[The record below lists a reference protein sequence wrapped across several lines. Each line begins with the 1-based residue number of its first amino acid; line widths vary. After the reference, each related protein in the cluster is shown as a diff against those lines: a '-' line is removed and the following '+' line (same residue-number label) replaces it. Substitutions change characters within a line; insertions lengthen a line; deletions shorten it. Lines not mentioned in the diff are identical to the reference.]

1 MRLFCKKKSALLLM
15 LLLLRLTA
23 SPLLAGERGRVFTAG
38 LEGTVGVSMEV
49 FAAGVLERATE
60 ERAGLVVFR
69 MDTPGGLVSSMRAMT
84 GAILDSPVPVVVWVS
99 PEGSRAASAGAF
111 ILQAA
116 HIAAMAPGTNVG
128 AAQPVMASGQ
138 DAPDLDM
145 KKKITNDLAAHMRS
159 LAQLRRRNPDL
170 AERMVTASVS
180 LTAEEALAGGLVDL
194 SAPSLESLLV
204 AVSGRS
210 VTVKGEERVIEF
222 DPSNPVEI
230 SMSSREKVLQFISSP
245 DIAYMLLSAGVLMIV
260 LEVLSPGGFVLGTS
274 GAVMVLLGAFGLRM
288 LPFNWAGVILLVA
301 GIVVLVLDLMVGGI
315 GVLSLFG
322 LASLVTGGLIL
333 FRAPGG
339 ELLNVSM
346 GMIGGMSLAFGL
358 FFIGALY
365 LVLRSH
371 GRRPVSGSEGMI
383 GRRAVVVEDLNP
395 DGMVRCH
402 GEIWS
407 ARGVGGAVFSRDDEV
422 VVYDMDGFTLLVSD
436 GARDKLAGADI
447 ESAKEV

>member
-1 MRLFCKKKSALLLM
+1 MRLFGRKGALF
-15 LLLLRLTA
+15 
-23 SPLLAGERGRVFTAG
+23 LLAILSVLACSPARSGERGRVFTAG

-407 ARGVGGAVFSRDDEV
+407 ARGVGGALFSRDDEV
-422 VVYDMDGFTLLVSD
+422 VVSDMDGFTLLVSD
-436 GARDKLAGADI
+436 GARDKLAAADI